1 MKLRRLETRIRRSP
15 RGHVA
20 QPDNGNNPAE
30 RPSQAKGQRGKPSK
44 CIFPNL
50 LQPSDHPSKSHDQ
63 GKTLSPK
70 IAPSF
75 EDGGLLSSP
84 GSSQGDSHAVKDSM
98 LDHGDDDDH
107 GSSVDIDDLSSI
119 ESDDLDRLLGYRDEC
134 FSSTLI
140 PDPASVAELVSLQ
153 GCNTSTD
160 EPEQTMGFF
169 DGAHAQSNRNP
180 MLVPSLEET
189 SCQTVISHALSQAR
203 FACPGLRG
211 GTVDPKD
218 GTIVMLEGPGQK
230 DHDSPVVEVPGDTL
244 HDRSGQEPAA
254 LMVCLPDIVEHSSSP
269 AGNRRQSLGTQ
280 EGPMFA
286 TDNTAAV
293 GSAVEYSNA
302 EKIDRLLTTVW
313 EGTSPDLESA
323 SPYGGLPGQHGI
335 REVCR
340 IKPTAFEEQYTTYQ
354 RSRSGKE
361 VECQTVPRYEVQTL
375 TS

>member
-1 MKLRRLETRIRRSP
+1 MP
-15 RGHVA
+15 

-30 RPSQAKGQRGKPSK
+30 RPSQAKSQRGKPSR

-50 LQPSDHPSKSHDQ
+50 LQPSDHPSKRLDQ

-70 IAPSF
+70 TAPSF
-75 EDGGLLSSP
+75 EEGELLSSP

-134 FSSTLI
+134 SSSTPI
-140 PDPASVAELVSLQ
+140 PDPASVAKLVSLQ
-153 GCNTSTD
+153 VCNTSTD

-169 DGAHAQSNRNP
+169 DGAHAQPSRNHMP
-180 MLVPSLEET
+180 VPVLEET
-189 SCQTVISHALSQAR
+189 SCQTVISHALSEAR
-203 FACPGLRG
+203 FACPGLMG
-211 GTVDPKD
+211 GTVDAKD
-218 GTIVMLEGPGQK
+218 GTMVMPESPGQK

-244 HDRSGQEPAA
+244 HDRSGQESVA

-280 EGPMFA
+280 EGPIFA
-286 TDNTAAV
+286 TDSTAVV
-293 GSAVEYSNA
+293 GSAVEDANA
-302 EKIDRLLTTVW
+302 EKIDILLTTVC

-323 SPYGGLPGQHGI
+323 SLYGGLREQHGT
-335 REVCR
+335 REGCR
-340 IKPTAFEEQYTTYQ
+340 IKPTVFEEQYTTYQ
-354 RSRSGKE
+354 RSGSGKE
-361 VECQTVPRYEVQTL
+361 VECQTVPRYKVKP
-375 TS
+375 